1 MRLYNKPTC
10 MPWKQFIGTA
20 GEVRVKKWLSKKG
33 FQLININWNSSYG
46 EIDIIASF
54 FDQLHFIAVTTK
66 NCTESGL
73 PAEGVTRKKMLS
85 CKQAAQKYL
94 ERHPRWKKVIFD
106 ILAIEPAEEEAKEF
120 ILITVD
126 IIVIEIFKILG
137 PRS

>member
-1 MRLYNKPTC
+1 
-10 MPWKQFIGTA
+10 MPWKQFIGTK
-20 GEVRVKKWLSKKG
+20 GETRVKEWLSKKG
-33 FQLININWNSSYG
+33 FQLINMSWNSSYG

-85 CKQAAQKYL
+85 CKQAAQKYM

-106 ILAIEPAEEEAKEF
+106 ILAIEPAEEESKEF
-120 ILITVD
+120 ILITDVQT
-126 IIVIEIFKILG
+126 
-137 PRS
+137 P